1 MEDIVEQAAV
11 GRFTWLQKD
20 AQSWG
25 AAQYS
30 WSDHCTSRSVDMYTE
45 THSHAHLFSVV
56 VVVVLRHTFRIA
68 HTSALLPFKVGLKSH
83 STRSSFTDLL
93 SLNATVTTSTSTT

>member
-11 GRFTWLQKD
+11 GRLTWLQKD

-30 WSDHCTSRSVDMYTE
+30 WSDHRTSRSVDMYT
-45 THSHAHLFSVV
+45 AHLFSVV
-56 VVVVLRHTFRIA
+56 VVVVLRHIFD
-68 HTSALLPFKVGLKSH
+68 ALFFFLRFKVGLTSH
-83 STRSSFTDLL
+83 STRSSFADLL
-93 SLNATVTTSTSTT
+93 CLSVTVTTSTSRT